1 MSSSIPP
8 ERNLQEHNTVVFET
22 RVMHLNMGIWEN
34 KKDLMATKTA
44 AWFGL
49 EARETSLSG
58 ASEMVLEELSQPVT
72 RKLWVARQLS

>member
-1 MSSSIPP
+1 
-8 ERNLQEHNTVVFET
+8 
-22 RVMHLNMGIWEN
+22 
-34 KKDLMATKTA
+34 MATKTA